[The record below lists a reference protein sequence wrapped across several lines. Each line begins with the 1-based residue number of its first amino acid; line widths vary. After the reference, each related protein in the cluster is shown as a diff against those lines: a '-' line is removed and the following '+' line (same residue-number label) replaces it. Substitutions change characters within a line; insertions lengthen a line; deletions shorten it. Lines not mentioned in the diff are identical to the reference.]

1 METQRSLRFG
11 VLGAIQKAKIFN
23 YCSRGNLTQNEAKPR
38 QLATPG
44 ANGTIEKIEPTRGW

>member
-1 METQRSLRFG
+1 MKIRLNRRFG

-38 QLATPG
+38 QLTTPG

>member
-23 YCSRGNLTQNEAKPR
+23 YCSRGNLTQNEAK
-38 QLATPG
+38 QATHYSGP
-44 ANGTIEKIEPTRGW
+44 NGTIEKIEPTRGW

>member
-38 QLATPG
+38 QLTTPG